1 MTPFSKCPVCG
12 GEIVE
17 REVEK
22 LLRGGGNI
30 ASVTVLAEVCLHCG
44 ERLFSKE
51 TVVRFEEI
59 RYKLARQQ
67 VAEFKSLGQSFQVP
81 I

>member
-22 LLRGGGNI
+22 LLRGGCNI

>member
-1 MTPFSKCPVCG
+1 MAPFSKCPVCG

-22 LLRGGGNI
+22 LLRGGCNI